1 MNINH
6 ATLASK
12 YIQGDRTCATAA
24 IITAV
29 RRPSSTVFELTED
42 EMSKWNN
49 TGFFLVVVVS
59 KDWST
64 TSSSMLGLIKRMHF
78 ITEDPSECFSSSY
91 SLLM

>member
-1 MNINH
+1 MNINQ

-12 YIQGDRTCATAA
+12 YIQGDRTYATAA
-24 IITAV
+24 IITEV
-29 RRPSSTVFELTED
+29 RRPSSMVFKLTED

-49 TGFFLVVVVS
+49 TGFVLVVVVS

-64 TSSSMLGLIKRMHF
+64 TSSSILGLIKRMHL

>member
-1 MNINH
+1 M
-6 ATLASK
+6 
-12 YIQGDRTCATAA
+12 
-24 IITAV
+24 
-29 RRPSSTVFELTED
+29 VFKLTED

-49 TGFFLVVVVS
+49 TGLVLALVVI

-78 ITEDPSECFSSSY
+78 ITEDPSECLSPSY